1 MLHGVTNRVGVGVH
15 QHRQTTRGNIVNITG
30 EITDSVEV
38 EINIDVD
45 DIVSDI
51 DWSSIVD
58 NNVDI
63 DGKVENLLEQYHGNS
78 SPCSIGRTFEKAVW
92 WAMTRRAEHD
102 SNYEASASDEDAV
115 RRIVQEEIRAFFLP
129 VLREAA

>member
-1 MLHGVTNRVGVGVH
+1 M
-15 QHRQTTRGNIVNITG
+15 NITG

-51 DWSSIVD
+51 DWSSILD
-58 NNVDI
+58 DNVDI
-63 DGKVENLLEQYHGNS
+63 DGKVENLLEQYHGNT
-78 SPCSIGRTFEKAVW
+78 SPCGTGRSFEGAVW
-92 WAMTRRAEHD
+92 WAMTRRAD
-102 SNYEASASDEDAV
+102 NDPDYTAADLGPEDTI

-129 VLREAA
+129 ALQPAQHREAA

>member
-1 MLHGVTNRVGVGVH
+1 M
-15 QHRQTTRGNIVNITG
+15 NITG
-30 EITDSVEV
+30 EIHSGAEV
-38 EINIDVD
+38 EIQIDTD
-45 DIVSDI
+45 DILSEI
-51 DWSSIVD
+51 DFSSIVD
-58 NNVDI
+58 DNIDV